1 MPPPFSVYGVQNFV
15 DISIQ
20 APIIAR
26 IPVKSS
32 AFSIFLLLACA
43 ASCEKP
49 APKMESSSLPR
60 AEAAAARVRPALE
73 LALQAKNLNFGDPVF
88 IRAFKEE
95 RILELFVENRSSGRF
110 ELFRSYPVAAA
121 SGTLGPKLAEGDRQV
136 PEGFYS
142 VPPSAMNPNSRFHLA
157 FNIGYPNA
165 LDRSLNRSGSAIM
178 IHGDRVSTGCLA
190 MTNEGID
197 EIYTLCAA
205 AHASGQH
212 AFAVHIFPFR
222 PTHQRM
228 ASEQNSK
235 WHAHWANLKEGYDH
249 FEKHQRT
256 PRITA
261 KNGRYG
267 FEALK

>member
-1 MPPPFSVYGVQNFV
+1 
-15 DISIQ
+15 
-20 APIIAR
+20 
-26 IPVKSS
+26 
-32 AFSIFLLLACA
+32 
-43 ASCEKP
+43 
-49 APKMESSSLPR
+49 
-60 AEAAAARVRPALE
+60 
-73 LALQAKNLNFGDPVF
+73 
-88 IRAFKEE
+88 
-95 RILELFVENRSSGRF
+95 
-110 ELFRSYPVAAA
+110 
-121 SGTLGPKLAEGDRQV
+121 
-136 PEGFYS
+136 
-142 VPPSAMNPNSRFHLA
+142 
-157 FNIGYPNA
+157 
-165 LDRSLNRSGSAIM
+165 M

-222 PTHQRM
+222 PTPQRM